1 MLNILIMKYSR
12 DKYIK
17 ANIQLSLC
25 NTEVIMKSMDLN
37 IKNIV
42 DITQKMES
50 LEDPKQLTMCLL
62 KIKDISL
69 ESVIEKCNML
79 KAALDRFTIPYEDV
93 VYPKKMKYMMLRPI
107 PKELRPKKDLEFKR
121 FKEKISKSNMPAML
135 APMMEDDG
143 CDDGCE

>member
-1 MLNILIMKYSR
+1 MLNILTMKYSK

-17 ANIQLSLC
+17 ANIELSLS
-25 NTEVIMKSMDLN
+25 NTDVIMKSIDSN
-37 IKNIV
+37 IKNIIE
-42 DITQKMES
+42 ITQKMQTID
-50 LEDPKQLTMCLL
+50 DPKHLTMCLM

-69 ESVIEKCNML
+69 ESVIEKANML
-79 KAALDRFTIPYEDV
+79 KAALDRFTIPYEDII
-93 VYPKKMKYMMLRPI
+93 YPKKSKCLMMRHLPR
-107 PKELRPKKDLEFKR
+107 ELRSKKEMEYKR

>member
-1 MLNILIMKYSR
+1 MKYSR

-135 APMMEDDG
+135 SPPMDCEDDG
-143 CDDGCE
+143 GADEYQ